1 MSEQQHSPTGA
12 AAVTTTTT
20 IAQAANAA
28 TTTTVTL
35 ETETTTTTSASSEV
49 ITTETTI
56 ETTTST
62 TAEVVATAESTVA
75 VTTKKMGVAE
85 AATTAIDVPPRD
97 RSESHPH
104 HTFASV
110 DEYVKETQGNRPIHS
125 VLIANNGISAVKAI
139 RSIRSWC
146 YEMFA
151 DEHKITFV
159 VMATPEDLRANAEYI
174 RMAEHVVEV
183 PGGANNNN
191 YANVELIVEIA
202 ERYNVDAVWAG
213 WGHASE
219 NPTLPD
225 TLKRTERKIVF
236 IGPPA
241 KPMRA
246 LGDKIGSTII
256 AQSAKVPT
264 ISWNGD
270 GLAVN
275 YRETDGIPQDIYN
288 AAMLRDGAHCL
299 EECRRIGFPV
309 MIKASEGGGGKGIRK
324 VLEESQV
331 QSAWEAVRG
340 EIPGSPIFVMKLAP
354 KSRHLEVQLLA
365 DAYGNA
371 IALSGRDCSV
381 QRRHQKIVEEG
392 PVLAPSAEVWGQMMR
407 AATRLAQE
415 VEYVNAGTVEYL
427 FSELPEDQGNA
438 FFFLELNPR
447 LQVEHPVTEMITNVN
462 LPAAQLQV
470 AMGIPLH
477 FIPDVRRLYMKDAFG
492 KTTIDF
498 ENEKQAP
505 PNGHVIAARITAE
518 DPNAGFQPTSG
529 SIKELNFRSTPDV
542 WGYFSVDSSGQ
553 VHEFADSQIGH
564 LFSWSTSRDRAR
576 KNMILALK
584 ELSIRGDIHTT
595 VEYIVNMMES
605 DDFKYNRIHTAWLD
619 ERISR
624 HTEVRLH
631 GRPDPLMV
639 VLVGAV
645 CSAYQSSNNRL
656 VEYVSQ
662 LERGQLPSSDLLSQV
677 EPLELI
683 YEGIKYNIKACR
695 SGPIQFTLFLNE
707 SYVQVEIRT
716 LSDGGFLVLLNG
728 KSHVAYATK
737 EAQGLRLVV
746 DGNTCVFTKE
756 YDPTRLVTNT
766 AGKLARYL
774 VDDGASLRKG
784 MPFAE
789 IEVMKMYMPL
799 LTPEAGVI
807 RLLKSEGAVLA
818 PGDCIATMELDDP
831 SCVKKSECYMGKL
844 PVASPKASNGTGA
857 LHKLKRS
864 LTVLKTVLDGYFVP
878 EDLVEK
884 AVTELFEALNN
895 PLLPVEE
902 LKEAMSPLAG
912 RIPLDVF
919 ARITDK
925 IQSFR
930 TQVSESTTT
939 VTEFSVG
946 DIIAILDEH
955 KQSLPTER
963 AASDFDASVSALRDI
978 SEKYKSGLQSGFEVA
993 LTELINQYFVIENV
1007 YARTHNI
1014 EDVILA
1020 LRQQNSGDLG
1030 VVFNF
1035 ARSHR
1040 ALDTKNKV
1048 LLQLISHL
1056 AQGSAGAPRKSIKS
1070 ASFMPLLE
1078 RLANFKENQYSL
1090 VALEAR
1096 QLLMDNKM
1104 PSHRERL
1111 GQVEAVVRE
1120 IIADGQPAS
1129 LSAKFANLL
1138 DQSQPLFD
1146 LLISLLDHEELQV
1159 RECALELY
1167 IRRVY
1172 RSYLIDSMETKNFG
1186 NIFAKKFEFTSPI
1199 YDALAVGVPPA
1210 ESYDDLA
1217 GLLARNGS
1225 QPDLTVAEKVVNED
1239 VNEEGEDTTRGS
1251 FNLEYEKI
1259 SASHQRHG
1267 AIVKFADL
1275 EAVKTSFDDV
1285 VDMFPLAKKTLSS
1298 KKEPCVNVLHII
1310 LLDEKTE
1317 ESVLLQ
1323 SAETFLKS
1331 VEEVLRNHNIRRVT
1345 FAVRPQ
1351 AGGVFSSS
1359 HPADMFLYPGIYT
1372 FPHRLNYSEDKIVRH
1387 IEAPLAYKL
1396 ELRRLRNYNVAPLTS
1411 NNKNVHL
1418 YLAKTKESDS
1428 HMISDRF
1435 QRLFVRAVVRQ
1446 IDRADDGARSQY
1458 DVYPGPERT
1467 LVEAL
1472 NALELAMGTSAVKT
1486 GLVTKNNHVF
1496 LNILPEAVVDPQYLE
1511 GVIRILASRYS
1522 ERLSQLRVSQV
1533 ELKINARFTNEDNS
1547 IPVRL
1552 IASNPTGYVV
1562 RVEAYVETSG
1572 LDEPIFT
1579 SIGDEGHGEWDG
1591 KPITTPY
1598 PVLFPFDKK
1607 REMAKT
1613 MSNTVYVYDF
1623 LELIE
1628 FSLLRS
1634 WRKYVHERAVPGGV
1648 KISIPNVL
1656 LETRELILDDSGN
1669 AVKETSR
1676 PRGNNDIGMVAWLLT
1691 LYTPEYPQGREIV
1704 IIANDITFKAGSFGT
1719 REDRLF
1725 ELASKFS
1732 REKGIPRFFFSANAG
1747 ARIGMAEAIKSVYKV
1762 SWKDENDPVKGFEYL
1777 YLNPEDY
1784 KRLSAEGSVSAVLK
1798 TTASGEERFVLTDI
1812 IGLEE
1817 DLGVENLRG
1826 SGTIAGETSRAY
1838 QEVFTLTYACGR
1850 SVGIGAYL
1858 VRLGHRTVQNATHS
1872 PIILTGYQALNKL
1885 MGKDVYSSNDQL
1897 GGVKVMHTNGVTHV
1911 TAKNHLS
1918 GVSSIIEWLSFVP
1931 AVRRGPLPVRDVSG
1945 WEVIERPVEFHPEDK
1960 STQYDPRLLLTGKVD
1975 EATGKWISGFT
1986 DRGSFRETLDGWAK
2000 SVVVGRARLG
2010 GIPCG
2015 VVVTEVRT
2023 SEKVVPADPAAPNTQ
2038 ENLIQQAGQVWFPDS
2053 AHKTATAIK
2062 DFKGE
2067 DLPLFIFANWRGFSG
2082 GQRDMFDEV
2091 LKFGA
2096 AIVDGLVNYEQPV
2109 FVYIPPFAEL
2119 RGGAWAV
2126 VDPTI
2131 NEGIMEMYAD
2141 PAGRGGVLEPAGLIE
2156 IKYRKKQLL
2165 EAMHRLD
2172 DKIKTLDQRLAGL
2185 SAEEQKQPEG
2195 LQIARDIKSREDAL
2209 LPIYVQVATE
2219 FADLHDT
2226 PGRMKAKNCIRDI
2239 VEWKNARTFFY
2250 WRLKRQLAE
2259 FQLRRELVKCS
2270 SSRISFAG
2278 AEQHLKTW
2286 FTESVN
2292 GGRVPRQLNVSVD
2305 ELWSRSDKDVL
2316 LWLAS
2321 DKEWIQTRVTG
2332 LSREFT
2338 ANQVVQLGLKDPKA
2352 AVAGILEL
2360 LHQLSDKDREDALSS
2375 LRRGSIFHRSTS
2387 GTKLNTS
2394 YN

>member
-1 MSEQQHSPTGA
+1 MHSPTDDASPTPPA
-12 AAVTTTTT
+12 AVSSTTTSTSTSSTTTDVHTEVTAASITTTTTEEEVTTTTT
-20 IAQAANAA
+20 
-28 TTTTVTL
+28 TTVAAESIIMGSA
-35 ETETTTTTSASSEV
+35 ETEPLAP
-49 ITTETTI
+49 
-56 ETTTST
+56 
-62 TAEVVATAESTVA
+62 VV
-75 VTTKKMGVAE
+75 
-85 AATTAIDVPPRD
+85 PRE

-104 HTFASV
+104 RTFASV
-110 DEYVKETQGNRPIHS
+110 DEYVKETQGKRAIKS
-125 VLIANNGISAVKAI
+125 VLIANNGMAALKAI
-139 RSIRSWC
+139 RSIRMWC

-151 DEHKITFV
+151 DERKISFV

-191 YANVELIVEIA
+191 YANVALIVEIA
-202 ERYNVDAVWAG
+202 ERFQVDAVWAG

-219 NPTLPD
+219 NPALPD
-225 TLKRTERKIVF
+225 SLARTARGIVF

-241 KPMRA
+241 KPMQA

-256 AQSAKVPT
+256 AQSAQVPT
-264 ISWNGD
+264 IAWNGD
-270 GLAVN
+270 GLAVD
-275 YRETDGIPQDIYN
+275 YRATDGIP
-288 AAMLRDGAHCL
+288 AAVYDAAALRDGAHCL
-299 EECRRIGFPV
+299 EECRRIGFPA

-324 VLEESQV
+324 VTDESQV
-331 QSAWEAVRG
+331 LSAWEAVRG
-340 EIPGSPIFVMKLAP
+340 EIPGSPVFVMKLAA

-365 DAYGNA
+365 DEYGSA

-392 PVLAPSAEVWGQMMR
+392 PVLAPSADVWAQMMR

-415 VEYVNAGTVEYL
+415 VSYVNAGTVEYL
-427 FSELPEDQGNA
+427 FSELPEDAGRA

-477 FIPDVRRLYMKDAFG
+477 RIPDVRRLYLQDAFG
-492 KTTIDF
+492 TAPIDF
-498 ENEKQAP
+498 ERAQQAP

-529 SIKELNFRSTPDV
+529 ALKELNFRSTPDV

-619 ERISR
+619 ERIAR
-624 HTEVRLH
+624 HTEVRLQ
-631 GRPDPLMV
+631 GRPDPLLV

-645 CSAYQSSNNRL
+645 CSAYQAATGRF
-656 VEYVSQ
+656 VEYVGQ
-662 LERGQLPSSDLLSQV
+662 LERGQLPARELLAQA

-683 YEGIKYNIKACR
+683 YEGVKYAVRACR
-695 SGPIQFTLFLNE
+695 SGPIHFTLFLNA
-707 SYVQVEIRT
+707 SYAQAEIRT
-716 LSDGGFLVLLNG
+716 LSDGGFLVLLHG

-746 DGNTCVFTKE
+746 DGTTCVFTNE

-784 MPFAE
+784 LPFAE

-831 SCVKKSECYMGKL
+831 TCVKKSECFVGKL
-844 PVASPKASNGTGA
+844 PAESPTAASSAGGA
-857 LHKLKRS
+857 GVLHQLKRAMG
-864 LTVLKTVLDGYFVP
+864 VLQTVLDGYFVP
-878 EDLVEK
+878 EDLVDA
-884 AVTELFEALNN
+884 AVAELFEALGS

-902 LKEAMSPLAG
+902 LKEALSPLAG
-912 RIPLDVF
+912 RVPLDVF
-919 ARITDK
+919 AQLTEQV
-925 IQSFR
+925 QSFR
-930 TQVSESTTT
+930 SGAAAFSGAAVSA
-939 VTEFSVG
+939 V
-946 DIIAILDEH
+946 LDAH
-955 KQSLPTER
+955 KQTLATDR
-963 AASDFDASVSALRDI
+963 AAADFEAAVSALRDVAD
-978 SEKYKSGLQSGFEVA
+978 KYKRGLRAGFEAAVA
-993 LTELINQYFVIENV
+993 ELLNRYLAVELV
-1007 YARTHNI
+1007 YARVHNV
-1014 EDVILA
+1014 EDAVLA
-1020 LRQQNSGDLG
+1020 LRQQHAGDLG
-1030 VVFNF
+1030 VVFSV
-1035 ARSHR
+1035 ARSHC
-1040 ALDTKNKV
+1040 ALEAKNRV
-1048 LLQLISHL
+1048 LLQLLGHL
-1056 AQGSAGAPRKSIKS
+1056 AAAPGRQSLE
-1070 ASFMPLLE
+1070 AAAFLPLLE
-1078 RLANFKENQYSL
+1078 RLADLKQNQYSL

-1096 QLLMDNKM
+1096 QLLMDSKM

-1111 GQVEAVVRE
+1111 AQVEAVVRE
-1120 IIADGQPAS
+1120 IIAGGQPPEH
-1129 LSAKFANLL
+1129 SATFATLL

-1146 LLISLLDHEELQV
+1146 LLISLLDHAEVAV

-1172 RSYLIDSMETKNFG
+1172 RSYVIDAMATHHDDRL
-1186 NIFAKKFEFTSPI
+1186 FAKTFAFRSPM
-1199 YDALAVGVPPA
+1199 YDVLAVGLPPA

-1217 GLLARNGS
+1217 SLLARNS
-1225 QPDLTVAEKVVNED
+1225 SFTDLAAAGADSKSTASPAASD
-1239 VNEEGEDTTRGS
+1239 DGGESEPRGS
-1251 FNLEYEKI
+1251 FDLEYEKI

-1275 EAVKTSFDDV
+1275 ATVQAAFADV
-1285 VDMFPLAKKTLSS
+1285 VALFPAAQKTLSAA
-1298 KKEPCVNVLHII
+1298 KEPCVNVLHVI

-1317 ESVLLQ
+1317 ESALLAAAEAFLQSVEDVLLG
-1323 SAETFLKS
+1323 
-1331 VEEVLRNHNIRRVT
+1331 HNIRRVT

-1351 AGGVFSSS
+1351 VPSIATAAAFAAHS
-1359 HPADMFLYPGIYT
+1359 PDMFLYPGIYT
-1372 FPHRLNYSEDKIVRH
+1372 FPHRLRYREDKIVRH

-1411 NNKNVHL
+1411 NNKNVHM
-1418 YLAKTKESDS
+1418 YLAKTKESDA
-1428 HMISDRF
+1428 HLVPDRF

-1446 IDRADDGARSQY
+1446 IDRSDDAGARSQY

-1472 NALELAMGTSAVKT
+1472 NSLELAMGSAAVKT

-1522 ERLSQLRVSQV
+1522 ERLAQLRVAQV
-1533 ELKINARFTNEDNS
+1533 ELKINARFTNEANS

-1579 SIGDEGHGEWDG
+1579 SIGDESHGEWDG

-1598 PVLFPFDKK
+1598 PVLFPFDRK
-1607 REMAKT
+1607 RELAKA

-1623 LELIE
+1623 LELFE
-1628 FSLLRS
+1628 FALLRA
-1634 WRKYVHERAVPGGV
+1634 WRKFVHERTGPGA
-1648 KISIPNVL
+1648 KIPIPSVL
-1656 LETRELILDDSGN
+1656 LDARELVLDAGDS
-1669 AVKETSR
+1669 AVVLSSR
-1676 PRGNNDIGMVAWLLT
+1676 ERGQNDIGMVAWLLT
-1691 LYTPEYPQGREIV
+1691 LYTPEYPQGREV
-1704 IIANDITFKAGSFGT
+1704 VVIANDITFQAGSFGT

-1725 ELASKFS
+1725 ELASKFA
-1732 REKGIPRFFFSANAG
+1732 RAKGVPRLFFSANAG
-1747 ARIGMAEAIKSVYKV
+1747 ARIGMAESIKALYQVC
-1762 SWKDENDPVKGFEYL
+1762 WKDASDPVKGFEYL
-1777 YLNPEDY
+1777 YLTPADY
-1784 KRLSAEGSVSAVLK
+1784 ARLSADGAVNAELR
-1798 TTASGEERFVLTDI
+1798 TTPTGEERYVLRDI
-1812 IGLEE
+1812 VGREA

-1826 SGTIAGETSRAY
+1826 SGTIAGETARAY

-1885 MGKDVYSSNDQL
+1885 MGKDVYTSNDQL

-1911 TAKNHLS
+1911 TAKNHLA
-1918 GVSSIIEWLSFVP
+1918 GVASIVEWLSFVP
-1931 AVRRGPLPVRDVSG
+1931 AVRRGPLPVREVFG
-1945 WEVIERPVEFHPEDK
+1945 WEVVERPVEFRPADK
-1960 STQYDPRLLLTGKVD
+1960 AAQYDPRLLLTGKVD
-1975 EATGKWISGFT
+1975 EASGKWVSGFA
-1986 DRGSFRETLDGWAK
+1986 DRGSFRESLDGWAK

-2010 GIPCG
+2010 GIPFG

-2038 ENLIQQAGQVWFPDS
+2038 EQLIQQAGQVWFPDS
-2053 AHKTATAIK
+2053 AHKTATAIR
-2062 DFKGE
+2062 DFRGE

-2096 AIVDGLVNYEQPV
+2096 AIVDALVSYEQPV

-2131 NEGIMEMYAD
+2131 NQGIMEMYAD
-2141 PAGRGGVLEPAGLIE
+2141 PQGRGGVLEPAGLIE

-2172 DKIKTLDQRLAGL
+2172 EQLVRLDAQLAGL
-2185 SAEEQKQPEG
+2185 APERQAAEGAE
-2195 LQIARDIKSREDAL
+2195 LARAIQRREDAL

-2226 PGRMKAKNCIRDI
+2226 PGRMKAKRCIRDV
-2239 VEWKNARTFFY
+2239 VEWRHARTFFY

-2259 FQLRRELVKCS
+2259 FQLRRELARGSAGTV
-2270 SSRISFAG
+2270 SFLG
-2278 AEQHLKTW
+2278 AEQLLKTW
-2286 FTESVN
+2286 FTEAVN

-2305 ELWSRSDKDVL
+2305 ELWERSDKDVL

-2321 DKEWIQTRVTG
+2321 DKDWVHARVAGVGREQTA
-2332 LSREFT
+2332 S
-2338 ANQVVQLGLKDPKA
+2338 QVVQLGLQDPKA

-2360 LHQLSDKDREDALSS
+2360 LHQLSDKDREEAVAA

-2387 GTKLNTS
+2387 GTKLSSGSFSN
-2394 YN
+2394 

>member
-1 MSEQQHSPTGA
+1 MSNDDHEQEQAQQHSPTGTVVDTSLEVSA
-12 AAVTTTTT
+12 STTASTSIATSSSTTTIESSSSTTVTTTTT
-20 IAQAANAA
+20 
-28 TTTTVTL
+28 TV
-35 ETETTTTTSASSEV
+35 EEQ
-49 ITTETTI
+49 
-56 ETTTST
+56 
-62 TAEVVATAESTVA
+62 
-75 VTTKKMGVAE
+75 MGVAE
-85 AATTAIDVPPRD
+85 QEEVASIPPRA
-97 RSESHPH
+97 RLESHPH

-110 DEYVKETQGNRPIHS
+110 DEYVKETQGTRAIHS

-191 YANVELIVEIA
+191 YANVALIVEIA

-225 TLKRTERKIVF
+225 TLKENNIVF

-275 YRETDGIPQDIYN
+275 YKEHDGIPDEIYN
-288 AAMLRDGAHCL
+288 AAQLRDGAHCL
-299 EECRRIGFPV
+299 EECKRIGFPV

-331 QSAWEAVRG
+331 LSAWEAVKG

-365 DAYGNA
+365 DEYGNA

-392 PVLAPSAEVWGQMMR
+392 PVLAPSPEIWEQMMR

-415 VEYVNAGTVEYL
+415 VQYVNAGTVEYL
-427 FSELPEDQGNA
+427 FSELPEDNGNS

-498 ENEKQAP
+498 EHERQAP
-505 PNGHVIAARITAE
+505 PKGHVIAARITAE

-624 HTEVRLH
+624 HTEVRLQ

-645 CSAYQSSNNRL
+645 CSAYQASNTKL
-656 VEYVSQ
+656 TEYVSQ
-662 LERGQLPSSDLLSQV
+662 LERGQLPSNDLLSQV

-695 SGPIQFTLFLNE
+695 SGPIQFTLFLND

-831 SCVKKSECYMGKL
+831 SCVKKSERYMGKL
-844 PVASPKASNGTGA
+844 PPASPKGANGTSA

-864 LTVLKTVLDGYFVP
+864 LNILKTVLDGYFVP
-878 EDLVEK
+878 EDLAQQASVD
-884 AVTELFEALNN
+884 LFDALNN

-919 ARITDK
+919 AKITDK

-930 TQVSESTTT
+930 TELSQVSEST
-939 VTEFSVG
+939 VSEFNAG
-946 DIIAILDEH
+946 AIGAILDEY
-955 KQSLPTER
+955 KQTLSTDR
-963 AASDFDASVSALRDI
+963 AGSDFEASVSTLRDI
-978 SEKYKSGLQSGFEVA
+978 TEKYKQGLQSGFDVV
-993 LTELINQYFVIENV
+993 LTELINKYFAVENV

-1014 EDVILA
+1014 EDVVLA

-1048 LLQLISHL
+1048 LLQLLGHL
-1056 AQGSAGAPRKSIKS
+1056 SVGSAAAPRKAIKS

-1078 RLANFKENQYSL
+1078 KLANFKENHYSL

-1104 PSHRERL
+1104 PSYRERM
-1111 GQVEAVVRE
+1111 GEVEDVVRE
-1120 IIADGQPAS
+1120 IIANGQPS
-1129 LSAKFANLL
+1129 ELSAKFVNLL

-1146 LLISLLDHEELQV
+1146 LLISLLDHEDVQV

-1172 RSYLIDSMETKNFG
+1172 RSYLIESMETKSFG
-1186 NIFAKKFEFTSPI
+1186 SIFAKKFEFKSPI

-1217 GLLARNGS
+1217 SLLQRNS
-1225 QPDLTVAEKVVNED
+1225 SLHDLTEKTVKED
-1239 VNEEGEDTTRGS
+1239 KDGDEEPTRGS
-1251 FNLEYEKI
+1251 FNLEHEKI
-1259 SASHQRHG
+1259 SSNYQRHG
-1267 AIVKFADL
+1267 VIAKFANL
-1275 EAVKTSFDDV
+1275 EAVKNAIDEI

-1298 KKEPCVNVLHII
+1298 KKEPAVNVLHII

-1317 ESVLLQ
+1317 ESALLPD
-1323 SAETFLKS
+1323 AETFLKS
-1331 VEEVLRNHNIRRVT
+1331 VEDVLRSHNIRRVT
-1345 FAVRPQ
+1345 FAVRPRIV
-1351 AGGVFSSS
+1351 ASFSSHS
-1359 HPADMFLYPGIYT
+1359 ADMFSYPSIYT

-1396 ELRRLRNYNVAPLTS
+1396 ELRRLRNYSVAPLTS

-1418 YLAKTKESDS
+1418 YLAKTRESDS
-1428 HMISDRF
+1428 HIVSDRF

-1446 IDRADDGARSQY
+1446 IDRSDDGARSQY
-1458 DVYPGPERT
+1458 DAYPGPERT

-1472 NALELAMGTSAVKT
+1472 NALELAMGSSSVKT

-1522 ERLSQLRVSQV
+1522 ERLSQLNVSQV
-1533 ELKINARFTNEDNS
+1533 ELKINARFTNEDS
-1547 IPVRL
+1547 CIPVRL
-1552 IASNPTGYVV
+1552 VASNPTGYVV

-1579 SIGDEGHGEWDG
+1579 SIGDEGQGELDG

-1598 PVLFPFDKK
+1598 PILFPFDKK
-1607 REMAKT
+1607 RDMAKA
-1613 MSNTVYVYDF
+1613 MSNAVYVYDF

-1628 FSLLRS
+1628 FSVLRS
-1634 WRKYVHERAVPGGV
+1634 WRKYVHERAAPGGV

-1656 LETRELILDDSGN
+1656 LETRELILDESGN
-1669 AVKETSR
+1669 SIKETSR

-1691 LYTPEYPQGREIV
+1691 LYTPEYPEGRELV

-1747 ARIGMAEAIKSVYKV
+1747 ARIGMAESIKSVYKV

-1777 YLNPEDY
+1777 YLTPEDY
-1784 KRLSAEGSVSAVLK
+1784 QRLSAEGSVSAVLK
-1798 TTASGEERFVLTDI
+1798 TTASGEERYVVSDI
-1812 IGLEE
+1812 IGREE

-1885 MGKDVYSSNDQL
+1885 MGKDVYTSNDQL

-1918 GVSSIIEWLSFVP
+1918 GISSIIEWLSFVP
-1931 AVRRGPLPVRDVSG
+1931 AVRRGPLPIRDVSG
-1945 WEVIERPVEFHPEDK
+1945 YEVIERPVEFYPEDK

-1975 EATGKWISGFT
+1975 EATGKWVSGFA

-2010 GIPCG
+2010 GIPFG

-2172 DKIKTLDQRLAGL
+2172 DKIQHLSQRLASL
-2185 SAEEQKQPEG
+2185 SAEEKEQEG
-2195 LQIARDIKSREDAL
+2195 AQLLRDIKNREDTL

-2226 PGRMKAKNCIRDI
+2226 PGRMKAKSCIRDI
-2239 VEWKNARTFFY
+2239 VEWKNARRFFY

-2259 FQLRRELVKCS
+2259 FQVRRELVAS
-2270 SSRISFAG
+2270 SSKNISFTG

-2321 DKEWIQTRVTG
+2321 DKEWIRTRVNG
-2332 LSREFT
+2332 LSREYT

-2360 LHQLSDKDREDALSS
+2360 LHQLSDKDREDALAS

-2387 GTKLNTS
+2387 GTKLNAS
-2394 YN
+2394 FN

>member
-1 MSEQQHSPTGA
+1 MGNADQEL
-12 AAVTTTTT
+12 
-20 IAQAANAA
+20 AA
-28 TTTTVTL
+28 T
-35 ETETTTTTSASSEV
+35 
-49 ITTETTI
+49 I
-56 ETTTST
+56 
-62 TAEVVATAESTVA
+62 
-75 VTTKKMGVAE
+75 
-85 AATTAIDVPPRD
+85 PPRA
-97 RSESHPH
+97 RLESHPH

-110 DEYVKETQGNRPIHS
+110 DEYVKETQGARAIHS

-159 VMATPEDLRANAEYI
+159 AMATPEDLRANAEYI

-191 YANVELIVEIA
+191 YANVALIVEIA
-202 ERYNVDAVWAG
+202 GRYNVDAVWAG

-225 TLKRTERKIVF
+225 TLKENNIVF

-264 ISWNGD
+264 IAWNGD

-275 YRETDGIPQDIYN
+275 YRDNDGIPDAIYN

-299 EECRRIGFPV
+299 EECKRIGFPV

-331 QSAWEAVRG
+331 LAAWEAVRG

-365 DAYGNA
+365 DEYGNA

-392 PVLAPSAEVWGQMMR
+392 PVLAPSAEVWEQMMR

-415 VEYVNAGTVEYL
+415 VQYVNAGTVEYL
-427 FSELPEDQGNA
+427 FSELPEDNGNA

-477 FIPDVRRLYMKDAFG
+477 YIPDVRRLYMKDAFG
-492 KTTIDF
+492 KTPIDF
-498 ENEKQAP
+498 ENERQAP
-505 PNGHVIAARITAE
+505 PKGHVIAARITAE

-595 VEYIVNMMES
+595 IEYIVNMMES

-645 CSAYQSSNNRL
+645 CSAFQASNNKL
-656 VEYVSQ
+656 NEYVSQ
-662 LERGQLPSSDLLSQV
+662 LERGQLPSNDLLSQV

-683 YEGIKYNIKACR
+683 YEGIKYDIKACR

-831 SCVKKSECYMGKL
+831 SCVKKSERYMGKL
-844 PVASPKASNGTGA
+844 PPSTPKGANGTNA
-857 LHKLKRS
+857 LHKLKS
-864 LTVLKTVLDGYFVP
+864 AFAVLKTVLDGYFVP
-878 EDLVEK
+878 EDLAK
-884 AVTELFEALNN
+884 QANMDLFDALNN

-919 ARITDK
+919 ATITDK
-925 IQSFR
+925 LQSFR
-930 TQVSESTTT
+930 TQVSESTSAA
-939 VTEFSVG
+939 EFNVA
-946 DIIAILDEH
+946 DIAAILDQY
-955 KQSLPTER
+955 KQTLSTDR
-963 AASDFDASVSALRDI
+963 AKFDFETSVSTLRDI
-978 SEKYKSGLQSGFEVA
+978 TEKYKNGLQSGFDVVFA
-993 LTELINQYFVIENV
+993 ELINQYFDIESV

-1014 EDVILA
+1014 EDVVLG
-1020 LRQQNSGDLG
+1020 LRQQNSGNLS

-1048 LLQLISHL
+1048 LLQLLSHL
-1056 AQGSAGAPRKSIKS
+1056 SVGTPAAPRKSIKS

-1078 RLANFKENQYSL
+1078 KLASFKENQYSL

-1104 PSHRERL
+1104 PSYSERM
-1111 GQVEAVVRE
+1111 GEVEDVVRE
-1120 IIADGQPAS
+1120 IIANGQAS
-1129 LSAKFANLL
+1129 ELSAKFVNLL

-1146 LLISLLDHEELQV
+1146 LLISLLDHEDTQV

-1172 RSYLIDSMETKNFG
+1172 RSYLIESMETKNFG
-1186 NIFAKKFEFTSPI
+1186 SIFAKKFEFTSPI

-1217 GLLARNGS
+1217 GLLQRNS
-1225 QPDLTVAEKVVNED
+1225 SFQDLTEKAVKED
-1239 VNEEGEDTTRGS
+1239 KEDSEETRRGS

-1259 SASHQRHG
+1259 SANHQRHG
-1267 AIVKFADL
+1267 VIAKFANL
-1275 EAVKTSFDDV
+1275 EAFKTAIDEI

-1298 KKEPCVNVLHII
+1298 KKEPAVNVLHII

-1317 ESVLLQ
+1317 ESALLQ
-1323 SAETFLKS
+1323 DAEAFLKS
-1331 VEEVLRNHNIRRVT
+1331 IEEVLRSHNIRRVT

-1351 AGGVFSSS
+1351 IAQSFSGA
-1359 HPADMFLYPGIYT
+1359 HPADMFLYPSIYT

-1396 ELRRLRNYNVAPLTS
+1396 ELRRLRNYSVAPLTS

-1418 YLAKTKESDS
+1418 YLAKTRESDS
-1428 HMISDRF
+1428 HIIADRF

-1446 IDRADDGARSQY
+1446 IDRADDGVRSQY
-1458 DVYPGPERT
+1458 DAYPGPERT

-1472 NALELAMGTSAVKT
+1472 NALELAMGSPSVKT

-1522 ERLSQLRVSQV
+1522 DRLSQLNVSQV
-1533 ELKINARFTNEDNS
+1533 ELKINARFTNEDKC

-1552 IASNPTGYVV
+1552 VASNPTGYVV

-1579 SIGDEGHGEWDG
+1579 SIGDEGQGELDG

-1598 PVLFPFDKK
+1598 PILFPFDKK
-1607 REMAKT
+1607 REMAKA

-1628 FSLLRS
+1628 FSVLRS
-1634 WRKYVHERAVPGGV
+1634 WRKFVYERSSGGV
-1648 KISIPNVL
+1648 KIAIPSIL
-1656 LETRELILDDSGN
+1656 LEVKELILDEFGN
-1669 AVKETSR
+1669 SIKETTR

-1691 LYTPEYPQGREIV
+1691 LYTPEYPEGRELV

-1747 ARIGMAEAIKSVYKV
+1747 ARIGMAESIKSVYKV

-1777 YLNPEDY
+1777 YLTPEDY
-1784 KRLSAEGSVSAVLK
+1784 KRLSADGYVNAVLK
-1798 TTASGEERFVLTDI
+1798 TTASGEERYVVSDI
-1812 IGLEE
+1812 IGREE

-1858 VRLGHRTVQNATHS
+1858 VRLGHRTVQNTTHS

-1885 MGKDVYSSNDQL
+1885 MGKDVYTSNDQL

-1911 TAKNHLS
+1911 TSKNHLS
-1918 GVSSIIEWLSFVP
+1918 GIFSIIEWLSFVP
-1931 AVRRGPLPVRDVSG
+1931 AVRRGPLAIRDISG
-1945 WEVIERPVEFHPEDK
+1945 YEVIERPVEFYPEDK
-1960 STQYDPRLLLTGKVD
+1960 STQYDPRLLLTGKAD
-1975 EATGKWISGFT
+1975 ETTGKWISGFA

-2010 GIPCG
+2010 GIPFG

-2172 DKIKTLDQRLAGL
+2172 DKIIHLTQRLTGL
-2185 SAEEQKQPEG
+2185 SAEEKETEG
-2195 LQIARDIKSREDAL
+2195 AQIQRDIKAREDAL

-2226 PGRMKAKNCIRDI
+2226 PGRMKAKSCIREI

-2259 FQLRRELVKCS
+2259 FQLRREVVAS
-2270 SSRISFAG
+2270 SSKNISFAA

-2305 ELWSRSDKDVL
+2305 ELWARSDKDVL

-2321 DKEWIQTRVTG
+2321 DKEWIKTRITG
-2332 LSREFT
+2332 LSREYT

-2360 LHQLSDKDREDALSS
+2360 LHQLSDKDREDALST

-2387 GTKLNTS
+2387 GTKLNTMF
-2394 YN
+2394 N

>member
-1 MSEQQHSPTGA
+1 MGSAATDA
-12 AAVTTTTT
+12 VAAVPPP
-20 IAQAANAA
+20 
-28 TTTTVTL
+28 
-35 ETETTTTTSASSEV
+35 
-49 ITTETTI
+49 
-56 ETTTST
+56 
-62 TAEVVATAESTVA
+62 VV
-75 VTTKKMGVAE
+75 
-85 AATTAIDVPPRD
+85 PRD
-97 RSESHPH
+97 RIESHPH
-104 HTFASV
+104 RTFATV
-110 DEYVKETQGNRPIHS
+110 EEYVKETQGTRAIHS
-125 VLIANNGISAVKAI
+125 VLIANNGMAALKAI
-139 RSIRSWC
+139 RSIRMWC

-191 YANVELIVEIA
+191 YANVSLIVEIA
-202 ERYNVDAVWAG
+202 ERYHVDAVWAG

-225 TLKRTERKIVF
+225 TLKLTERKIVF

-241 KPMRA
+241 KPMQA

-264 ISWNGD
+264 IAWNGD
-270 GLAVN
+270 GLAVD
-275 YRETDGIPQDIYN
+275 YRASNGIPDDVYK

-299 EECRRIGFPV
+299 EECRRIGFPA

-324 VLEESQV
+324 VTDESQV
-331 QSAWEAVRG
+331 LSAWEAVRG
-340 EIPGSPIFVMKLAP
+340 EIPGSPIFVMKLAS

-365 DAYGNA
+365 DEYGNA

-392 PVLAPSAEVWGQMMR
+392 PVLAPSAEVWEQMMR

-427 FSELPEDQGNA
+427 FSELPEDKGNA

-477 FIPDVRRLYMKDAFG
+477 YIPDVRRLYMKDAFG
-492 KTTIDF
+492 TTPIDF
-498 ENEKQAP
+498 EHEKQAP

-624 HTEVRLH
+624 HTEVRLQ

-645 CSAYQSSNNRL
+645 CSAYQSSNKRL

-662 LERGQLPSSDLLSQV
+662 LERGQLPSNDLLAQV

-683 YEGIKYNIKACR
+683 YEGIKYNIDACR
-695 SGPIQFTLFLNE
+695 SGPIQFTLFLNA

-746 DGNTCVFTKE
+746 DGTTCVFTKE

-844 PVASPKASNGTGA
+844 PTASPKAASGTSA

-864 LTVLKTVLDGYFVP
+864 HTVLQTVLDGYFVP
-878 EDLVEK
+878 EDLVST
-884 AVTELFEALNN
+884 AVVELFEALSDA
-895 PLLPVEE
+895 LLPVEE

-919 ARITDK
+919 AKITDK
-925 IQSFR
+925 LQSFR
-930 TQVSESTTT
+930 THVSTAATAA
-939 VTEFSVG
+939 EFSVS
-946 DIIAILDEH
+946 DIAAILDDH
-955 KQSLPTER
+955 KRSLATER
-963 AASDFDASVSALRDI
+963 AASDFDASVSTLRDI
-978 SEKYKSGLQSGFEVA
+978 VAKYKSGLQSGFEAVVS
-993 LTELINQYFVIENV
+993 ELINQYFVIESV

-1014 EDVILA
+1014 EDVVLG
-1020 LRQQNSGDLG
+1020 LRQQNAGDLG

-1040 ALDTKNKV
+1040 ALETKNKV
-1048 LLQLISHL
+1048 LLKLLSHL
-1056 AQGSAGAPRKSIKS
+1056 AQGSATAPRKTIQA

-1078 RLANFKENQYSL
+1078 QLANFKENQYSL

-1120 IIADGQPAS
+1120 IIADGQPS
-1129 LSAKFANLL
+1129 ELSAKFANLL

-1146 LLISLLDHEELQV
+1146 LLISLLDHEDLQV

-1172 RSYLIDSMETKNFG
+1172 RSYLIETMETKNHG
-1186 NIFAKKFEFTSPI
+1186 GIFAKKFEFKSPI
-1199 YDALAVGVPPA
+1199 YDALAVGMPPA

-1217 GLLARNGS
+1217 GLVARTGS
-1225 QPDLTVAEKVVNED
+1225 QPDLTVVEKVAVAAKDESD
-1239 VNEEGEDTTRGS
+1239 GDESTTRGS

-1259 SASHQRHG
+1259 SSNYQRHG

-1275 EAVKTSFDDV
+1275 AAMQAAFTDV
-1285 VDMFPLAKKTLSS
+1285 VDMFPLAKKTLSA
-1298 KKEPCVNVLHII
+1298 KKEPCVNVLHVI

-1323 SAETFLKS
+1323 TAETFLKS
-1331 VEEVLRNHNIRRVT
+1331 VSEVLLSHNIRRVT

-1351 AGGVFSSS
+1351 TPDPFAA

-1396 ELRRLRNYNVAPLTS
+1396 ELRRLRNYNVVPLTS

-1418 YLAKTKESDS
+1418 YLAKTKDSDA
-1428 HMISDRF
+1428 HIVTDRF

-1458 DVYPGPERT
+1458 DAYPGPERT

-1472 NALELAMGTSAVKT
+1472 NALELAMGSALVKT
-1486 GLVTKNNHVF
+1486 GVVTKNNHVF
-1496 LNILPEAVVDPQYLE
+1496 LNILPEATVDPQYLE

-1522 ERLSQLRVSQV
+1522 ERLAQLRVAQV
-1533 ELKINARFTNEDNS
+1533 ELKIAARFTNEANT

-1552 IASNPTGYVV
+1552 VASNPTGYVV

-1579 SIGDEGHGEWDG
+1579 SIGDESHGEWDG

-1598 PVLFPFDKK
+1598 PVLFPFDRK
-1607 REMAKT
+1607 REMAKA

-1634 WRKYVHERAVPGGV
+1634 WRKYVQERKVPGGV
-1648 KISIPNVL
+1648 KTAIPSVL
-1656 LETRELILDDSGN
+1656 LETRELILDAGDN
-1669 AVKETSR
+1669 ALKETTR
-1676 PRGNNDIGMVAWLLT
+1676 PRGQNDIGMVAWLLT
-1691 LYTPEYPQGREIV
+1691 VYTPEYPSGREVV

-1747 ARIGMAEAIKSVYKV
+1747 ARIGMAESIKALYKV
-1762 SWKDENDPVKGFEYL
+1762 CWKDENDPVKGFEYL
-1777 YLNPEDY
+1777 YLTPEDY
-1784 KRLSAEGSVSAVLK
+1784 ARLSAEGSVNAVLK
-1798 TTASGEERFVLTDI
+1798 TTASGEERYVLSDI
-1812 IGLEE
+1812 IGREE

-1918 GVSSIIEWLSFVP
+1918 GIFSIIEWLSFVP
-1931 AVRRGPLPVRDVSG
+1931 AVRRGAVPVRDVSG

-1975 EATGKWISGFT
+1975 DATGKWVSGFA

-2010 GIPCG
+2010 GIPFG

-2023 SEKVVPADPAAPNTQ
+2023 SEKVVPADPAAPSTQ

-2131 NEGIMEMYAD
+2131 NDGIMEMYAD

-2172 DKIKTLDQRLAGL
+2172 DKLKHLDARFAALSTEQQRDADGV
-2185 SAEEQKQPEG
+2185 
-2195 LQIARDIKSREDAL
+2195 QIARDIKHREDAL

-2226 PGRMKAKNCIRDI
+2226 PGRMKAKHCIREI
-2239 VEWKNARTFFY
+2239 VEWKHARTFFY

-2259 FQLRRELVKCS
+2259 FQLRRELVACS
-2270 SSRISFAG
+2270 KRAISFAA

-2321 DKEWIQTRVTG
+2321 DKEWIQTRVSG
-2332 LSREFT
+2332 LSREYT
-2338 ANQVVQLGLKDPKA
+2338 ANQVVQLGLQDPKA

-2360 LHQLSDKDREDALSS
+2360 LHQLSDKDREDALSA

-2387 GTKLNTS
+2387 GNKLSSS

>member
-1 MSEQQHSPTGA
+1 MATHSPTDDA
-12 AAVTTTTT
+12 PRTATDEVPPPTSTT
-20 IAQAANAA
+20 
-28 TTTTVTL
+28 TTTTVTT
-35 ETETTTTTSASSEV
+35 EEVTSSSATVTTTTVTTEEKEVTTTTVTTAESMGSADAETTTT
-49 ITTETTI
+49 
-56 ETTTST
+56 
-62 TAEVVATAESTVA
+62 ATLPV
-75 VTTKKMGVAE
+75 
-85 AATTAIDVPPRD
+85 VPPRE

-104 HTFASV
+104 RTFASV
-110 DEYVKETQGNRPIHS
+110 EEYVKETQGKRAIRS
-125 VLIANNGISAVKAI
+125 VLIANNGMAALKAI
-139 RSIRSWC
+139 RSIRMWC

-151 DEHKITFV
+151 DERKISFV

-191 YANVELIVEIA
+191 YANVALIVEIA
-202 ERYNVDAVWAG
+202 ERYRVDAVWAG

-219 NPTLPD
+219 NPALPNS
-225 TLKRTERKIVF
+225 LKLTERNIVF

-241 KPMRA
+241 KPMQA

-264 ISWNGD
+264 IAWNGD

-275 YRETDGIPQDIYN
+275 YRESAGIPDAVYS
-288 AAMLRDGAHCL
+288 AAMLRDGQHCL
-299 EECRRIGFPV
+299 EECRRIGFPA

-324 VLEESQV
+324 VTDESQV
-331 QSAWEAVRG
+331 LSAWEAVRG
-340 EIPGSPIFVMKLAP
+340 EIPGSPVFVMKLAS

-365 DAYGNA
+365 DEYGNA

-392 PVLAPSAEVWGQMMR
+392 PVLAPSADVWEQMMR

-427 FSELPEDQGNA
+427 FSELPEDEGKA

-492 KTTIDF
+492 KAPIDF
-498 ENEKQAP
+498 ERERQAP

-595 VEYIVNMMES
+595 VEYIVNMMEA

-624 HTEVRLH
+624 HTEVRLQ

-662 LERGQLPSSDLLSQV
+662 LERGQLPSNELLAQV

-683 YEGIKYNIKACR
+683 YEGIKYNIRACR
-695 SGPIQFTLFLNE
+695 SGPIQFTLFLNA

-746 DGNTCVFTKE
+746 DGTTCVFTKE

-831 SCVKKSECYMGKL
+831 SCVKKSECYLGKL
-844 PVASPKASNGTGA
+844 PAVSATTAANGANA
-857 LHKLKRS
+857 LHKLKGS
-864 LTVLKTVLDGYFVP
+864 MTVLKTVLDGYFVP

-884 AVTELFEALNN
+884 AVTELFEALHN
-895 PLLPVEE
+895 PLLPVDE

-912 RIPLDVF
+912 RISLDVF
-919 ARITDK
+919 AKITDK

-930 TQVSESTTT
+930 TQVSAAASGAA
-939 VTEFSVG
+939 VDEFSVG
-946 DIIAILDEH
+946 DIAAILDEH
-955 KQSLPTER
+955 KKTLPSDR
-963 AASDFDASVSALRDI
+963 AASDFDASVSTLRDI
-978 SEKYKSGLQSGFEVA
+978 TEKYKLGLHAGFEAAVA
-993 LTELINQYFVIENV
+993 ELLNQYFVIESV
-1007 YARTHNI
+1007 YARMHNI

-1020 LRQQNSGDLG
+1020 LRQQNAGDLG

-1040 ALDTKNKV
+1040 ALETKNKV
-1048 LLQLISHL
+1048 LLKLLSHL
-1056 AQGSAGAPRKSIKS
+1056 APGASSAPRKSIQS

-1120 IIADGQPAS
+1120 IIADGQPS
-1129 LSAKFANLL
+1129 ELSAKFANLL

-1146 LLISLLDHEELQV
+1146 LLISLLDHADVHV

-1172 RSYLIDSMETKNFG
+1172 RSYHIESMETKNFG
-1186 NIFAKKFEFTSPI
+1186 NIFAKKFEFTSPM
-1199 YDALAVGVPPA
+1199 YDVLSVGMPPA

-1217 GLLARNGS
+1217 SLLARNS
-1225 QPDLTVAEKVVNED
+1225 SFTDLSAVEKVASEAD
-1239 VNEEGEDTTRGS
+1239 DEGEEGDTRGS

-1259 SASHQRHG
+1259 SSNYQRHG

-1275 EAVKTSFDDV
+1275 EAVKASFADV
-1285 VDMFPLAKKTLSS
+1285 VAMFPEAKKSLSS
-1298 KKEPCVNVLHII
+1298 KKEPCVNVLHVI
-1310 LLDEKTE
+1310 LIDEKTE
-1317 ESVLLQ
+1317 ESALLQ

-1331 VEEVLRNHNIRRVT
+1331 VEQVLLSHNIRRVT

-1351 AGGVFSSS
+1351 ASSS
-1359 HPADMFLYPGIYT
+1359 FASHSADMFLYPGIYT

-1396 ELRRLRNYNVAPLTS
+1396 ELRRLRNYSVVPLTS

-1418 YLAKTKESDS
+1418 YLAKTKESDA
-1428 HMISDRF
+1428 HLVADRF

-1446 IDRADDGARSQY
+1446 IDRSDDDGARSQY

-1472 NALELAMGTSAVKT
+1472 NALELSMGSSAVKT
-1486 GLVTKNNHVF
+1486 GLATKNNHVF

-1522 ERLSQLRVSQV
+1522 ERLAQLRVAQV
-1533 ELKINARFTNEDNS
+1533 ELKINARFTNEANS

-1579 SIGDEGHGEWDG
+1579 SIGDESHGEWDG

-1598 PVLFPFDKK
+1598 PVVFPFDRK
-1607 REMAKT
+1607 REMAKA

-1634 WRKYVHERAVPGGV
+1634 WRKYVHERTVPGGV
-1648 KISIPNVL
+1648 KIPIPSVL
-1656 LETRELILDDSGN
+1656 METRELVLDASDC
-1669 AVKETSR
+1669 AVTLSTR
-1676 PRGNNDIGMVAWLLT
+1676 PRGQNDIGMVAWLLT
-1691 LYTPEYPQGREIV
+1691 LYTPEYPNGREVV

-1747 ARIGMAEAIKSVYKV
+1747 ARIGMAESIKALYKV
-1762 SWKDENDPVKGFEYL
+1762 CWKDENDPVKGFEYL
-1777 YLNPEDY
+1777 YLTPEDY
-1784 KRLSAEGSVSAVLK
+1784 ARLSAEGSVNAVLK
-1798 TTASGEERFVLTDI
+1798 TTASGEERYVLRDI
-1812 IGLEE
+1812 IGREE

-1885 MGKDVYSSNDQL
+1885 MGKDVYTSNDQL

-1911 TAKNHLS
+1911 TAKNHLA
-1918 GVSSIIEWLSFVP
+1918 GISSIIEWLSFVP
-1931 AVRRGPLPVRDVSG
+1931 AVRRGPVPVREVFG
-1945 WEVIERPVEFHPEDK
+1945 WEVIERPVEFRPEDK
-1960 STQYDPRLLLTGKVD
+1960 GTQYDPRLLLTGKAD
-1975 EATGKWISGFT
+1975 ETTGKWISGFA

-2038 ENLIQQAGQVWFPDS
+2038 EHLIQQAGQVWFPDS

-2062 DFKGE
+2062 DFRGE

-2131 NEGIMEMYAD
+2131 NQGIMEMYAD

-2172 DKIKTLDQRLAGL
+2172 DKIKHLDQRLASL
-2185 SAEEQKQPEG
+2185 SAEEKAQEEG
-2195 LQIARDIKSREDAL
+2195 VQIARDIKHREDTL

-2226 PGRMKAKNCIRDI
+2226 PGRMKAKSCIREV

-2259 FQLRRELVKCS
+2259 FQLRRDLVKCS
-2270 SSRISFAG
+2270 AGTVTFAD
-2278 AEQHLKTW
+2278 AEQLLKTW
-2286 FTESVN
+2286 FTEAVN

-2305 ELWSRSDKDVL
+2305 ELWARSDKDVL

-2321 DKEWIQTRVTG
+2321 DKEWIQARVG
-2332 LSREFT
+2332 GVSREQT
-2338 ANQVVQLGLKDPKA
+2338 SSQVVQLGLKDPKA

-2360 LHQLSDKDREDALSS
+2360 LHQLSDKDREEALAA

-2387 GTKLNTS
+2387 GTKLSGSFSN
-2394 YN
+2394 

>member
-1 MSEQQHSPTGA
+1 MSELPAQQHSPTGA
-12 AAVTTTTT
+12 V
-20 IAQAANAA
+20 AA
-28 TTTTVTL
+28 TTTTTFPADATSTTSTT
-35 ETETTTTTSASSEV
+35 EETTTSEV
-49 ITTETTI
+49 ITTETV
-56 ETTTST
+56 ETTTTTETTT
-62 TAEVVATAESTVA
+62 TAEAVVEAS
-75 VTTKKMGVAE
+75 MGVAE
-85 AATTAIDVPPRD
+85 AEVAPVVPRT

-110 DEYVKETQGNRPIHS
+110 EEYVKATQGTRPIHS

-191 YANVELIVEIA
+191 YANVALIVEIA

-225 TLKRTERKIVF
+225 TLKLTERKIVF

-264 ISWNGD
+264 IAWNGD

-275 YRETDGIPQDIYN
+275 YRETDGIPEDIYN

-324 VLEESQV
+324 VTEESQV

-392 PVLAPSAEVWGQMMR
+392 PVLAPSAEVWEQMMR

-427 FSELPEDQGNA
+427 FSELPEDHGNA

-477 FIPDVRRLYMKDAFG
+477 FIPDVRRLYMKEAFG
-492 KTTIDF
+492 TAKIDF

-656 VEYVSQ
+656 IEYVSQ
-662 LERGQLPSSDLLSQV
+662 LERGQLPSNDLLSQV

-683 YEGIKYNIKACR
+683 YEGIKYDIKACR
-695 SGPIQFTLFLNE
+695 SGPIHFTLFLND

-831 SCVKKSECYMGKL
+831 SCVKKSERYMGKL
-844 PVASPKASNGTGA
+844 PAASPKAANGAGS

-864 LTVLKTVLDGYFVP
+864 QTVLKTVLDGYFVP

-884 AVTELFEALNN
+884 AVTELFEALSN

-919 ARITDK
+919 AKITDK

-930 TQVSESTTT
+930 TQVSESTTA

-946 DIIAILDEH
+946 DILAILDEH
-955 KQSLPTER
+955 KSTLPTDR
-963 AASDFDASVSALRDI
+963 AASDFDASVSGLRDI
-978 SEKYKSGLQSGFEVA
+978 TEKYKTGLQSAFEAA

-1014 EDVILA
+1014 EDVVLA

-1048 LLQLISHL
+1048 LLQLLVHV
-1056 AQGSAGAPRKSIKS
+1056 AQGTAGAPRKSIKS

-1111 GQVEAVVRE
+1111 SQVEAVVRE
-1120 IIADGQPAS
+1120 IIADGQPS
-1129 LSAKFANLL
+1129 ELSAKFANLL

-1186 NIFAKKFEFTSPI
+1186 NIFAKKFEFKSPI

-1225 QPDLTVAEKVVNED
+1225 HPDLTTAEKVVVKD
-1239 VNEEGEDTTRGS
+1239 LNEEGEDQTRGS

-1259 SASHQRHG
+1259 SSNFQRHG

-1275 EAVKTSFDDV
+1275 EAVKAAFDDV
-1285 VDMFPLAKKTLSS
+1285 VNMFPQAKKTLSS
-1298 KKEPCVNVLHII
+1298 KKEPCVNVLHMI

-1317 ESVLLQ
+1317 EAALLET
-1323 SAETFLKS
+1323 AETFLKS
-1331 VEEVLRNHNIRRVT
+1331 VEQVLLNHNIRRVT
-1345 FAVRPQ
+1345 FAVRPR
-1351 AGGVFSSS
+1351 AADAFSSS
-1359 HPADMFLYPGIYT
+1359 ASADMFLYPSIYT

-1396 ELRRLRNYNVAPLTS
+1396 ELRRLRNYNVVPLTS

-1418 YLAKTKESDS
+1418 YLAKTKQSDS
-1428 HMISDRF
+1428 HIIADRF

-1446 IDRADDGARSQY
+1446 IERSDDGARSQY

-1472 NALELAMGTSAVKT
+1472 NALELAVGSSAVKT

-1522 ERLSQLRVSQV
+1522 ERLSQLNVSQV

-1552 IASNPTGYVV
+1552 VASNPTGYVV

-1607 REMAKT
+1607 REMAKA

-1634 WRKYVHERAVPGGV
+1634 WRKYVHERSVPGGV
-1648 KISIPNVL
+1648 KISIPSVL
-1656 LETRELILDDSGN
+1656 METRELILDDAGN

-1676 PRGNNDIGMVAWLLT
+1676 PRGQNDIGMVAWLLT

-1777 YLNPEDY
+1777 YLNVEDY

-1798 TTASGEERFVLTDI
+1798 TLPNGEERYVLTDI

-1885 MGKDVYSSNDQL
+1885 MGKDVYTSNDQL

-1960 STQYDPRLLLTGKVD
+1960 GTQYDPRLLLTGKVD

-2172 DKIKTLDQRLAGL
+2172 EKIKTLDQRLAGL
-2185 SAEEQKQPEG
+2185 SADEKKAPEG
-2195 LQIARDIKSREDAL
+2195 VQLARDIKSREDTL

-2259 FQLRRELVKCS
+2259 FQLRRELVACS
-2270 SSRISFAG
+2270 TGSISFTA

-2292 GGRVPRQLNVSVD
+2292 GGRVPRQLNVSVE
-2305 ELWSRSDKDVL
+2305 ELWSRSDKNVL

-2321 DKEWIQTRVTG
+2321 DKEWIQTRVHG
-2332 LSREFT
+2332 LGREFT
-2338 ANQVVQLGLKDPKA
+2338 SNQVVQLGLKDPKA

-2360 LHQLSDKDREDALSS
+2360 LHQLSDKDREDALAS

-2387 GTKLNTS
+2387 GNKLSTS